1 MNNYEKEEALREV
14 VANRGKRYYR
24 NQKIWEV
31 VEGVVCTVL
40 VVLTIIG
47 VMAVF

>member
-1 MNNYEKEEALREV
+1 MKQSEYSLKEEM
-14 VANRGKRYYR
+14 ANRGKRYYR
-24 NQKIWEV
+24 NQKIWEI